1 MFFERGY
8 EATTMRELAAALK
21 IKSPSLY
28 YFFPHKEEIL
38 FELIESVVTQLIN
51 GARRLTKRE
60 KTPEL
65 KLAALV
71 VNHVVLHALRPKE
84 STLGDSEL
92 RSLTPEHLRI
102 NVRHRDQYERIVLRV
117 LTEGAE
123 AQQFRLIEPKLSAYA
138 IIAQSSHVGTW
149 YRSGGRLD
157 LKQVAEAY
165 VGMALRT
172 VAGPPV
178 SGEDVK
184 RLVDDADTLHQSLR

>member
-1 MFFERGY
+1 MATARTPEPGQTGTERRDQIRALAAQMFFERGY

-102 NVRHRDQYERIVLRV
+102 NVRHRDQY
-117 LTEGAE
+117 
-123 AQQFRLIEPKLSAYA
+123 
-138 IIAQSSHVGTW
+138 
-149 YRSGGRLD
+149 
-157 LKQVAEAY
+157 
-165 VGMALRT
+165 
-172 VAGPPV
+172 
-178 SGEDVK
+178 
-184 RLVDDADTLHQSLR
+184 

>member
-1 MFFERGY
+1 
-8 EATTMRELAAALK
+8 MRELAAALK

-60 KTPEL
+60 QTPEL

-117 LTEGAE
+117 LTEGAQ
-123 AQQFRLIEPKLSAYA
+123 AQRFRLIEPKLSAYA

-157 LKQVAEAY
+157 LTQVADAY

-172 VAGPPV
+172 VAGPSV

-184 RLVDDADTLHQSLR
+184 RLVRDADALHQSLR